1 MYPSVLYTEVYTE
14 VHTQRDGSSIHS
26 IHRGTVLLCCTQ
38 RDGSSVLY
46 IILTLA
52 YMIILGI
59 LPEEWK
65 STIIPLVLFSDPSMV
80 GFFFIGALV
89 MLEKVQGV
97 IQCIVV
103 TPLRSMEYLLAKVL
117 SLTILAIAATIM
129 ITLAT
134 YGYELNWFLLIIGI
148 TLTSGFFVFYGFI
161 VAVRCTTLNQYF
173 IKMIPY
179 LMLIVLPCF
188 SLIGFPYAWVFN
200 VFPSVAG
207 LKLVYGAFNGID
219 FLSAAAFSI
228 YLLAAN
234 LAIARYVEKIFDS
247 MATEGA

>member
-1 MYPSVLYTEVYTE
+1 MRVVNALKADVRFQFKQGFYLVY
-14 VHTQRDGSSIHS
+14 I
-26 IHRGTVLLCCTQ
+26 L
-38 RDGSSVLY
+38 
-46 IILTLA
+46 LTLI
-52 YMIILGI
+52 YMVILGK
-59 LPEEWK
+59 LPQEWK
-65 STIIPLVLFSDPSMV
+65 STVIPLVLFSDPSMV

-97 IQCIVV
+97 IQYVVV
-103 TPLRSMEYLLAKVL
+103 TPLRSMEYLLAKVV

-134 YGYELNWFLLIIGI
+134 YGYQLNWFLLILAVI
-148 TLTSGFFVFYGFI
+148 LTSSFFVFYGFI

-173 IKMIPY
+173 IRMIPY
-179 LMLIVLPCF
+179 LLLIVLPCF
-188 SLIGFPYAWVFN
+188 SLIGFPYAWLFN
-200 VFPSVAG
+200 IFPSVAG

-219 FLSAAAFSI
+219 FLSAAAYAA

-234 LAIARYVEKIFDS
+234 LVIARYVEKIFDR

>member
-1 MYPSVLYTEVYTE
+1 VRVVNALKADVRFQFKQGFYLVY
-14 VHTQRDGSSIHS
+14 I
-26 IHRGTVLLCCTQ
+26 L
-38 RDGSSVLY
+38 
-46 IILTLA
+46 LTLI
-52 YMIILGI
+52 YMVILGK
-59 LPEEWK
+59 LPQEWK
-65 STIIPLVLFSDPSMV
+65 STVIPLVLFSDPSMV

-97 IQCIVV
+97 IQYVVV
-103 TPLRSMEYLLAKVL
+103 TPLRSMEYLLAKVV

-134 YGYELNWFLLIIGI
+134 YGYQLNWFLLILAVI
-148 TLTSGFFVFYGFI
+148 LTSSFFVFYGFI

-173 IKMIPY
+173 IRMIPY
-179 LMLIVLPCF
+179 LLLIVLPCF
-188 SLIGFPYAWVFN
+188 SLIGFPYAWLFN
-200 VFPSVAG
+200 IFPSVAG

-219 FLSAAAFSI
+219 FLSAAAYAA

-234 LAIARYVEKIFDS
+234 LVIARYVEKIFDR

>member
-1 MYPSVLYTEVYTE
+1 VRIVNALKADVRFQFKQGFYLVY
-14 VHTQRDGSSIHS
+14 I
-26 IHRGTVLLCCTQ
+26 L
-38 RDGSSVLY
+38 
-46 IILTLA
+46 LTLI
-52 YMIILGI
+52 YMVILSK
-59 LPEEWK
+59 LPQEWK
-65 STIIPLVLFSDPSMV
+65 STVIPLVLFSDPSMV

-97 IQCIVV
+97 IQYVVV
-103 TPLRSMEYLLAKVL
+103 TPLRSLEYLLAKVV
-117 SLTILAIAATIM
+117 SLTILAIAATVM

-134 YGYELNWFLLIIGI
+134 YGYQLNWFLLILAVILI
-148 TLTSGFFVFYGFI
+148 SSFFVFYGFI

-179 LMLIVLPCF
+179 LLLIVLPCF
-188 SLIGFPYAWVFN
+188 SLIGFPYAWLFN
-200 VFPSVAG
+200 IFPSVAG

-219 FLSAAAFSI
+219 FLSALAYTV

-234 LAIARYVEKIFDS
+234 LAIARYVEKIFDR

>member
-1 MYPSVLYTEVYTE
+1 VRIVNALMADVRFQFKQGFYLVY
-14 VHTQRDGSSIHS
+14 I
-26 IHRGTVLLCCTQ
+26 L
-38 RDGSSVLY
+38 
-46 IILTLA
+46 LTLI
-52 YMIILGI
+52 YMVILGK
-59 LPEEWK
+59 LPAEWK
-65 STIIPLVLFSDPSMV
+65 STVIPLVLFSDPSMV

-97 IQCIVV
+97 IQYVVV
-103 TPLRSMEYLLAKVL
+103 TPLRSLEYLLAKVL
-117 SLTILAIAATIM
+117 SLTILAIAATIL

-134 YGYELNWFLLIIGI
+134 YGHNLNWFLLILGVV
-148 TLTSGFFVFYGFI
+148 LTSGFFVFYGFI

-179 LMLIVLPCF
+179 LLLIVLPCF
-188 SLIGFPYAWVFN
+188 SLIGFPYAWLFN
-200 VFPSVAG
+200 IFPSVAG

-219 FLSAAAFSI
+219 SISAAAYSL

-234 LAIARYVEKIFDS
+234 LVIARYVEHIFDR

>member
-1 MYPSVLYTEVYTE
+1 MRIVNALKADVRFQLKQGFYLV
-14 VHTQRDGSSIHS
+14 
-26 IHRGTVLLCCTQ
+26 
-38 RDGSSVLY
+38 Y
-46 IILTLA
+46 IILTLT
-52 YMIILGI
+52 YMVVLGK
-59 LPEEWK
+59 LPQEWK
-65 STIIPLVLFSDPSMV
+65 SAIIPLVLFSDPSMV

-97 IQCIVV
+97 IQYVVV
-103 TPLRSMEYLLAKVL
+103 TPLRSLEYLLAKVL

-129 ITLAT
+129 ITLVT
-134 YGYELNWFLLIIGI
+134 YGYALNWFLLILAVI
-148 TLTSGFFVFYGFI
+148 LTSSFFVFYGFI

-173 IKMIPY
+173 IRMIPY
-179 LMLIVLPCF
+179 LLLIVLPCF
-188 SLIGFPYAWVFN
+188 SLLGFPYAWVFN

-219 FLSAAAFSI
+219 PLSAAALSI

-234 LAIARYVEKIFDS
+234 LAMARYVEKVFDR

>member
-1 MYPSVLYTEVYTE
+1 LRIVNALKADVRFQFKQGFYLVY
-14 VHTQRDGSSIHS
+14 I
-26 IHRGTVLLCCTQ
+26 LLTF
-38 RDGSSVLY
+38 
-46 IILTLA
+46 I
-52 YMIILGI
+52 YMIILGK
-59 LPEEWK
+59 LSEEWK
-65 STIIPLVLFSDPSMV
+65 STVIPLVLFSDPSMV

-97 IQCIVV
+97 IQCVVV
-103 TPLRSMEYLLAKVL
+103 TPLRSLEYLLAKVV
-117 SLTILAIAATIM
+117 SLTILAIAATVM

-134 YGYELNWFLLIIGI
+134 YGYQLNWFLLILAV
-148 TLTSGFFVFYGFI
+148 TLISSFFVFYGFI
-161 VAVRCTTLNQYF
+161 VAARCTTLNQYF

-179 LMLIVLPCF
+179 LLLIVLPCF
-188 SLIGFPYAWVFN
+188 SLISFPYAWVFN
-200 VFPSVAG
+200 IFPSVAG

-234 LAIARYVEKIFDS
+234 LAIARYVEQIFDR

>member
-1 MYPSVLYTEVYTE
+1 VRFQFKQGFYLVY
-14 VHTQRDGSSIHS
+14 I
-26 IHRGTVLLCCTQ
+26 L
-38 RDGSSVLY
+38 
-46 IILTLA
+46 LTLI
-52 YMIILGI
+52 YMVILGK
-59 LPEEWK
+59 LPQEWK
-65 STIIPLVLFSDPSMV
+65 STVIPLVLFSDPSMV

-97 IQCIVV
+97 IQYVVV
-103 TPLRSMEYLLAKVL
+103 TPLRSLEYLLAKVV
-117 SLTILAIAATIM
+117 SLNILAIAATVM

-134 YGYELNWFLLIIGI
+134 YGYQLNWFLLILAVILI
-148 TLTSGFFVFYGFI
+148 SSFFVFYGFI

-179 LMLIVLPCF
+179 LLLIVLPCF
-188 SLIGFPYAWVFN
+188 SLIGFPYAWLFN
-200 VFPSVAG
+200 IFPSVAG

-219 FLSAAAFSI
+219 FLSALAYTV

-234 LAIARYVEKIFDS
+234 LAIARYVEKIFDR

>member
-1 MYPSVLYTEVYTE
+1 VRIVNALRADVRFQFKQGFYLVY
-14 VHTQRDGSSIHS
+14 I
-26 IHRGTVLLCCTQ
+26 L
-38 RDGSSVLY
+38 
-46 IILTLA
+46 LTLI
-52 YMIILGI
+52 YMVILGK
-59 LPEEWK
+59 LPQEWK
-65 STIIPLVLFSDPSMV
+65 STVIPLVLFSDPSMV

-97 IQCIVV
+97 IQYVVV
-103 TPLRSMEYLLAKVL
+103 TPLRSLEYLLAKVV
-117 SLTILAIAATIM
+117 SLTILAIAATVM

-134 YGYELNWFLLIIGI
+134 YGYQLNWFLLILAVILI
-148 TLTSGFFVFYGFI
+148 SSFFVFYGFI

-179 LMLIVLPCF
+179 LLLIVLPCF
-188 SLIGFPYAWVFN
+188 SLIGFPYAWLFN
-200 VFPSVAG
+200 IFPSVAG

-219 FLSAAAFSI
+219 FLSALAYTV

-234 LAIARYVEKIFDS
+234 LAIARYVEKIFDR

>member
-1 MYPSVLYTEVYTE
+1 VRVVNALKADVRFQFKQGFYLVY
-14 VHTQRDGSSIHS
+14 I
-26 IHRGTVLLCCTQ
+26 L
-38 RDGSSVLY
+38 
-46 IILTLA
+46 LTLI
-52 YMIILGI
+52 YMVILGK
-59 LPEEWK
+59 LPQEWK
-65 STIIPLVLFSDPSMV
+65 STVIPLVLFSDPSMV

-97 IQCIVV
+97 IQYVVV
-103 TPLRSMEYLLAKVL
+103 TPLRSMEYLLAKVV

-134 YGYELNWFLLIIGI
+134 YGYQLNWFLLILAVI
-148 TLTSGFFVFYGFI
+148 LTSSFFVLYGFI

-173 IKMIPY
+173 IRMIPY
-179 LMLIVLPCF
+179 LLLIVLPCF
-188 SLIGFPYAWVFN
+188 SLIGFPYAWLFN
-200 VFPSVAG
+200 IFPSVAG

-219 FLSAAAFSI
+219 FLSAAAYAA

-234 LAIARYVEKIFDS
+234 LVIARYVEKIFDR

>member
-1 MYPSVLYTEVYTE
+1 VRVVNALKADVRFQFKQGFYLVY
-14 VHTQRDGSSIHS
+14 I
-26 IHRGTVLLCCTQ
+26 L
-38 RDGSSVLY
+38 
-46 IILTLA
+46 LTLI
-52 YMIILGI
+52 YMVILGK
-59 LPEEWK
+59 LPQEWK
-65 STIIPLVLFSDPSMV
+65 STVIPLVLFSDPSMV

-97 IQCIVV
+97 IQYVVV
-103 TPLRSMEYLLAKVL
+103 TPLRSMEYLLAKVV

-134 YGYELNWFLLIIGI
+134 YGYQLNWFLLILAVI
-148 TLTSGFFVFYGFI
+148 LTSSFFVLYGFI

-173 IKMIPY
+173 IRMIPY
-179 LMLIVLPCF
+179 LLLIVLPCF
-188 SLIGFPYAWVFN
+188 SLIGFPYAWLFN
-200 VFPSVAG
+200 IFPSVAG

-219 FLSAAAFSI
+219 FLSAAAYAA

-234 LAIARYVEKIFDS
+234 LAIARYVEKIFDR

>member
-1 MYPSVLYTEVYTE
+1 MRIVNALKADIRFQFKQGFYLV
-14 VHTQRDGSSIHS
+14 
-26 IHRGTVLLCCTQ
+26 
-38 RDGSSVLY
+38 Y
-46 IILTLA
+46 IILTLT
-52 YMIILGI
+52 YMIILGM

-65 STIIPLVLFSDPSMV
+65 STVVPLVLFSDPSML

-97 IQCIVV
+97 IQYVVV
-103 TPLRSMEYLLAKVL
+103 TPLRSLEYLLAKVL
-117 SLTILAIAATIM
+117 SLTILALVATVM

-134 YGYELNWFLLIIGI
+134 YGYELNWFLLILGVI
-148 TLTSGFFVFYGFI
+148 LTSSFFVFYGFI
-161 VAVRCTTLNQYF
+161 VAVRCTTLNEYF

-179 LMLIVLPCF
+179 LLLIVLPCF
-188 SLIGFPYAWVFN
+188 SLIGFPYSWVFN
-200 VFPSVAG
+200 IFPSVAG

-219 FLSAAAFSI
+219 FLSAAAFSL

>member
-1 MYPSVLYTEVYTE
+1 MRVVNALKADVRFQFKQGFYLV
-14 VHTQRDGSSIHS
+14 
-26 IHRGTVLLCCTQ
+26 
-38 RDGSSVLY
+38 Y
-46 IILTLA
+46 IILTLI
-52 YMIILGI
+52 YMVILGK
-59 LPEEWK
+59 LPQEWK
-65 STIIPLVLFSDPSMV
+65 STVIPLVLFSDPSMV

-97 IQCIVV
+97 IQYVVV
-103 TPLRSMEYLLAKVL
+103 TPLRSLEYLLAKVV

-134 YGYELNWFLLIIGI
+134 YGYRLNWFLLILAVI
-148 TLTSGFFVFYGFI
+148 LTSSFFVFYGFI

-173 IKMIPY
+173 IRMIPY
-179 LMLIVLPCF
+179 LLLIVLPCF
-188 SLIGFPYAWVFN
+188 SLIGFPYAWLFN
-200 VFPSVAG
+200 IFPSVAG

-219 FLSAAAFSI
+219 FLSAAAYAV

-234 LAIARYVEKIFDS
+234 LVIARYVEKIFDR

>member
-1 MYPSVLYTEVYTE
+1 MRVVNALKADVRFQFKQGFYLVY
-14 VHTQRDGSSIHS
+14 I
-26 IHRGTVLLCCTQ
+26 L
-38 RDGSSVLY
+38 
-46 IILTLA
+46 LTLI
-52 YMIILGI
+52 YMVILGK
-59 LPEEWK
+59 LPQEWK
-65 STIIPLVLFSDPSMV
+65 STVIPLVLFSDPSMV

-97 IQCIVV
+97 IQYVVV
-103 TPLRSMEYLLAKVL
+103 TPLRSLEYLLAKVV

-134 YGYELNWFLLIIGI
+134 YGYQLNWFLLILAVI
-148 TLTSGFFVFYGFI
+148 LTSSFFVFYGFI

-173 IKMIPY
+173 IRMIPY
-179 LMLIVLPCF
+179 LLLIVLPCF
-188 SLIGFPYAWVFN
+188 SLIGFPYAWLFN
-200 VFPSVAG
+200 IFPSVAG

-219 FLSAAAFSI
+219 FLSAAAYAV

-234 LAIARYVEKIFDS
+234 LAIARYVEKIFDR